1 MNQVERYFSRLMF
14 KTKIYESDKQ
24 SFEDLFVK
32 VFQNYNPKF
41 QAVKPQGRYGD
52 RKNDG
57 FDDSTGEYYQ
67 VYAPEDIQ
75 LKENEANSK
84 LEEDFNGLY
93 EYWTTKG
100 FIIKKYYFVVN
111 DKYKGV
117 YPTLFVKAKALG
129 KEKDI
134 ECKILTC
141 KNVEDIFLALSDEKI
156 IDIVGLLPDVLD
168 IQGPE
173 YDVMNE
179 VIRFL
184 LKIPIPKIA
193 ELIPEDV
200 NFDKKI
206 VFNSLSRAVSEYL
219 NAGRRQNFAIK
230 EYFELNSDFTKE
242 ELRQK
247 FTGIYK
253 EAQILIPESET
264 RNDEILQF
272 IIEKASPNSTLP
284 IYNAVYVLIAYY
296 FEYCDIFETPI

>member
-1 MNQVERYFSRLMF
+1 
-14 KTKIYESDKQ
+14 
-24 SFEDLFVK
+24 LFVK

>member
-1 MNQVERYFSRLMF
+1 VNQVERYFSRLMF